1 MAVDSRHRTDE
12 QAHAYLDSL
21 FLLKNS
27 VALVTGGAGAVGA
40 AVSLAL
46 AKCGADVVVT
56 DLRATPEAK
65 ALIGRLQDT
74 GSRAMFLECDV
85 RDRTA
90 VDDVMKEVE
99 RKHGHLEVL
108 VANAGILGE
117 MQASSTEAGS
127 SSSGG
132 SSSSSSSSSSS
143 RAWQSPGGAAPAV
156 VPTGTTNSPSGS
168 SNSSSSSLAQP
179 QQAAM
184 LLQHGT
190 KPHELS
196 EDNWRNIFATNVDGV
211 FHTVRAAYPLLKQS
225 KHSKVVITSSIAAN
239 YGYGAQ
245 AAYCAS
251 KGALLPLAKSLALA
265 WAPDGINVNVVLP
278 GASNTPFTKKILNT
292 PEKVQ
297 YMKWVLLTAAAAA
310 ATSAAEGI
318 APPQVQQ
325 QAPQLQQQQQHD
337 PQLQEQQQQQRQ
349 HDPQLQE
356 QGSELQEES
365 PQEQQGLPTGSQ
377 VADPVASA
385 LQQLVKPLLPA
396 NRAARA
402 AGRVPGKASAPS
414 AAAATKPRKLSGTKQ
429 ARGQQQGKQPGKQQ
443 HRKRKRAGSEGS
455 AGTISSDDER
465 EWLSSSALTQL

>member
-1 MAVDSRHRTDE
+1 MGSCFFVRRDMASEPRKAPSCCKDNACSFSFCRFSSRSAVLCFLRASNSLRFFSFLLNLFAGVSELISTCTMLPAVAHGCFGSLACQTIPVLAKTVKQVLGVHARSMAVDSRHRTDE
-12 QAHAYLDSL
+12 EAHAYLDSL

-117 MQASSTEAGS
+117 MQ
-127 SSSGG
+127 
-132 SSSSSSSSSSS
+132 
-143 RAWQSPGGAAPAV
+143 
-156 VPTGTTNSPSGS
+156 
-168 SNSSSSSLAQP
+168 
-179 QQAAM
+179 
-184 LLQHGT
+184 

-278 GASNTPFTKKILNT
+278 GASNTLFTKKILNT

-297 YMKWVLLTAAAAA
+297 YMKVR
-310 ATSAAEGI
+310 
-318 APPQVQQ
+318 
-325 QAPQLQQQQQHD
+325 QL
-337 PQLQEQQQQQRQ
+337 
-349 HDPQLQE
+349 
-356 QGSELQEES
+356 
-365 PQEQQGLPTGSQ
+365 
-377 VADPVASA
+377 AS
-385 LQQLVKPLLPA
+385 
-396 NRAARA
+396 
-402 AGRVPGKASAPS
+402 
-414 AAAATKPRKLSGTKQ
+414 
-429 ARGQQQGKQPGKQQ
+429 
-443 HRKRKRAGSEGS
+443 
-455 AGTISSDDER
+455 
-465 EWLSSSALTQL
+465 

>member
-12 QAHAYLDSL
+12 EAHAYLDSL

-117 MQASSTEAGS
+117 MQ
-127 SSSGG
+127 
-132 SSSSSSSSSSS
+132 
-143 RAWQSPGGAAPAV
+143 
-156 VPTGTTNSPSGS
+156 
-168 SNSSSSSLAQP
+168 
-179 QQAAM
+179 
-184 LLQHGT
+184 

-297 YMKWVLLTAAAAA
+297 YMKERIPLGRL
-310 ATSAAEGI
+310 AEPEDI
-318 APPQVQQ
+318 AGPIVFF
-325 QAPQLQQQQQHD
+325 
-337 PQLQEQQQQQRQ
+337 
-349 HDPQLQE
+349 
-356 QGSELQEES
+356 SS
-365 PQEQQGLPTGSQ
+365 
-377 VADPVASA
+377 
-385 LQQLVKPLLPA
+385 
-396 NRAARA
+396 RAADYCTGTSLVVDGGGTSRA
-402 AGRVPGKASAPS
+402 MA
-414 AAAATKPRKLSGTKQ
+414 Q
-429 ARGQQQGKQPGKQQ
+429 
-443 HRKRKRAGSEGS
+443 
-455 AGTISSDDER
+455 
-465 EWLSSSALTQL
+465 